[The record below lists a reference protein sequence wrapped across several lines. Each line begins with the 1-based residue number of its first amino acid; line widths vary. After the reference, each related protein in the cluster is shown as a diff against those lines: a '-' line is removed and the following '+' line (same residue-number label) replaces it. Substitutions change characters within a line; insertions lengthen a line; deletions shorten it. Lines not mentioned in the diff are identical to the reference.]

1 MNYVYKEENYTINI
15 NELTQKIKIRYKNKK
30 YSSKYSFNDIK
41 NRIVK
46 EVDKIS
52 KFKNITSLTKKR
64 KQLKNYNII
73 NCMKENIGKKI
84 LIFDSAYAGYLP
96 SIWNIFPEDDLNGND
111 EDIDTFQLNLY
122 EESKNIKLNLIYFIE
137 NNNEPPKNEIIIDDD
152 KNENFILINNEI
164 KKIPNDLIKFQTIKE
179 LNEIEE
185 EQDDYRKVFILRN
198 IDELN
203 DSLIDYISDNYREQL
218 FIIIKTD
225 LNNAKSLIKD
235 KLKEILSD
243 EEIFTYFDLNNI
255 IILDSYNKLALSILK
270 IYSYFNQNDDYDFI
284 NFVLEKNLLNKEI
297 EGLSEELKQIKNNNH
312 TINIKVCGDSSTGK
326 STFINTIL
334 EEKRCLS
341 LPQKGVT
348 RKNGIYISKKYH
360 LKFIDD
366 LGFDEGVEGKVNEEI
381 EELKKIKNRIIIDE
395 NTKFIDDIDDIFN
408 YSNPEP
414 NILLYFIKYAISGSY
429 CIAGG
434 QLNYI
439 KKINEKEI
447 PIIFIINFYK
457 KEYFN
462 DNKKR
467 ERLIK
472 DINKQLKDK
481 KQNVFTDEKYKKLPL
496 NCYEKKGFVELFE
509 ELYNLFKNK
518 IIENDIL
525 FSLENSTNYGIKNYD
540 LKTLIKENTL
550 FKDIQL
556 EYIVSEQMKASVK
569 LINILILNL
578 TGQYSGTGTLVPF
591 IKFWFSRVWDRAK
604 KKIGFWRPSHEFYPL
619 LTDLIMIFIIF
630 LELKKL

>member
-1 MNYVYKEENYTINI
+1 M
-15 NELTQKIKIRYKNKK
+15 
-30 YSSKYSFNDIK
+30 
-41 NRIVK
+41 
-46 EVDKIS
+46 
-52 KFKNITSLTKKR
+52 
-64 KQLKNYNII
+64 
-73 NCMKENIGKKI
+73 
-84 LIFDSAYAGYLP
+84 
-96 SIWNIFPEDDLNGND
+96 
-111 EDIDTFQLNLY
+111 
-122 EESKNIKLNLIYFIE
+122 
-137 NNNEPPKNEIIIDDD
+137 
-152 KNENFILINNEI
+152 
-164 KKIPNDLIKFQTIKE
+164 
-179 LNEIEE
+179 
-185 EQDDYRKVFILRN
+185 
-198 IDELN
+198 
-203 DSLIDYISDNYREQL
+203 
-218 FIIIKTD
+218 
-225 LNNAKSLIKD
+225 
-235 KLKEILSD
+235 
-243 EEIFTYFDLNNI
+243 
-255 IILDSYNKLALSILK
+255 DSYNKLALSILK

-326 STFINTIL
+326 STFINTML

-462 DNKKR
+462 DNKKK

-556 EYIVSEQMKASVK
+556 EDIVSEQMKASVK
-569 LINILILNL
+569 LINILILKL
-578 TGQYSGTGTLVPF
+578 TGQYSGTLVPF